1 MSLSRAK
8 TWKVGS
14 AALLAA
20 LMGVSSTATAQEAGG
35 FDAQTFQPAL
45 SPSAVFSVDGSR
57 TYEHRQI
64 YGGLLFNWANDP
76 LVMEYE
82 DGSREA
88 VIESQLAAHLSAG
101 IGLFDRYQVELALPI
116 YFSNSGDYQ
125 GQSFGG
131 AGVGDLALRGKAHI
145 LSLADGRFGLGA
157 GLDLSL
163 PTGVQDAY
171 LGSRTVTA
179 TPRVMADYRL
189 DTPAGGLLLAANLGA
204 RLRGTDDVHDARIG
218 PNLSYGV
225 GAELEAI
232 ADVLFVGAE
241 LFGSAVL
248 TEPARAK
255 SPLEA
260 LIGVRWAAT
269 ETWSLTLAGGG
280 GLVGGLGSAAQRG
293 LLGVSYRPAPTPDSG
308 EVVPTEKIVCEF
320 DAPPGYE
327 GPRDAQGCPVVEEQ
341 GCASLTEDWQGAV
354 DEDGCPILDQDGD
367 GIPDSED
374 ACPTEPQDFDG
385 LGVANGCPQEDVDGD
400 GILDVEDRCP
410 TEPGLRLHE
419 GCPPPVQ
426 KAVREG
432 DEIRILDK
440 VFFQT
445 DKAVILEDSFE
456 LLDQVALIM
465 RTNPDIML
473 IEVAGHTDRRGDADY
488 NMMLSEER
496 AKTVREY
503 LINQGQVDA
512 SRVVARG
519 YGQTE
524 LLIDEDTDEAHAAN
538 RRVEF
543 RILEQGSDE
552 AGSPEETE
560 APAEP

>member
-1 MSLSRAK
+1 MRMMSLSRAK
-8 TWKVGS
+8 SWTVGS

-20 LMGVSSTATAQEAGG
+20 LLGVSTTGAAQEAGG

-57 TYEHRQI
+57 TFEHRQI
-64 YGGLLFNWANDP
+64 YGGVMFNSASSP
-76 LVMEYE
+76 LVLEYE
-82 DGSREA
+82 DGGREE
-88 VIESQLAAHLSAG
+88 VISNQIAAHLSAG

-116 YFSNSGDYQ
+116 YPINWGYDQEREFRK
-125 GQSFGG
+125 F
-131 AGVGDLALRGKAHI
+131 GVGDLVVRGKAHL
-145 LSLADGRFGLGA
+145 LSAADDRFGLAA
-157 GLDLSL
+157 GLDLSV
-163 PTGVQDAY
+163 PTGDQDVY

-204 RLRGTDDVHDARIG
+204 RLRGTDDVHDTRIG

-232 ADVLFVGAE
+232 AEVLFVGAE
-241 LFGSAVL
+241 LYGSAVL

-260 LIGVRWAAT
+260 LVGVRWAAT
-269 ETWSLTLAGGG
+269 ETWSFTFAAGG
-280 GLVGGLGSAAQRG
+280 GLVGGIGSAAQRG
-293 LLGVSYRPAPTPDSG
+293 LIGVSYRTAPETDD
-308 EVVPTEKIVCEF
+308 EVVSSETIVCEV

-327 GPRDAQGCPVVEEQ
+327 GPRDAQGCPMEEEQ
-341 GCASLTEDWQGAV
+341 GCASLSEDWQGAV
-354 DEDGCPILDQDGD
+354 DDEGCPILDQDGD

-385 LGVANGCPQEDVDGD
+385 LGGAHGCPVEDVDGD
-400 GILDVEDRCP
+400 GVLDVDDRCP
-410 TEPGLRLHE
+410 TEPGLQLHQ
-419 GCPPPVQ
+419 GCPPPVK

-440 VFFQT
+440 VYFQT
-445 DKAVILEDSFE
+445 DKAVILDDSFE
-456 LLDQVALIM
+456 LLDQVALVL
-465 RTNPDIML
+465 RTNSDIML
-473 IEVAGHTDRRGDADY
+473 IEVAGHTDSRGDADY

-496 AKTVREY
+496 AKAVREY
-503 LINQGQVDA
+503 LVNQGRIDA

-519 YGQTE
+519 YGQTQ
-524 LLIDEDTDEAHAAN
+524 LLIDETTDEAHAAN

-543 RILEQGSDE
+543 RILEQGSED
-552 AGSPEETE
+552 AVSPELPA
-560 APAEP
+560 AP

>member
-1 MSLSRAK
+1 MMSLSRAK
-8 TWKVGS
+8 TWKVGGV
-14 AALLAA
+14 ALLAA
-20 LMGVSSTATAQEAGG
+20 LMGMSTTAAAQEAGG
-35 FDAQTFQPAL
+35 FDAQTFQPAW

-57 TYEHRQI
+57 TFEHRQM
-64 YGGLLFNWANDP
+64 YGGVMFNSANNP
-76 LVMEYE
+76 LVLEYE
-82 DGSREA
+82 DGGREE
-88 VIESQLAAHLSAG
+88 VITNQIAAHLSAG

-116 YFSNSGDYQ
+116 YPINWGIYQ
-125 GQSFGG
+125 GQEFRDF
-131 AGVGDLALRGKAHI
+131 GVGDLAVRGKAHL
-145 LSLADGRFGLGA
+145 LSAIDDRFGLAA
-157 GLDLSL
+157 GLDLSV
-163 PTGVQDAY
+163 PTGARDVY

-179 TPRVMADYRL
+179 TPKVMADYRL
-189 DTPAGGLLLAANLGA
+189 DTPAGELLLAANLGA

-225 GAELEAI
+225 GAELEAV

-241 LFGSAVL
+241 LYGSAVL

-255 SPLEA
+255 SPLEG

-280 GLVGGLGSAAQRG
+280 GLVGGIGSAAQRG
-293 LLGVSYRPAPTPDSG
+293 LLGVSYRPAPTPDYG
-308 EVVPTEKIVCEF
+308 EVVPTEKIICEF

-327 GPRDAQGCPVVEEQ
+327 GPRDAQGCPVIEEQ
-341 GCASLTEDWQGAV
+341 GCESLTEDWQGAV

-385 LGVANGCPQEDVDGD
+385 LGAANGCPQDDVDGD

-410 TEPGLRLHE
+410 TEPGLRLHQ

-426 KAVREG
+426 KAVREE

-440 VFFQT
+440 VYFQT
-445 DKAVILEDSFE
+445 DKAVILEDSFD
-456 LLDQVALIM
+456 LLDQVALIL

-496 AKTVREY
+496 AKAVREY
-503 LINQGQVDA
+503 LVNQGQVDA

-524 LLIDEDTDEAHAAN
+524 LLVDEDTDEAHAAN

-543 RILEQGSDE
+543 RILEQGGAGE
-552 AGSPEETE
+552 AVSPE
-560 APAEP
+560 AP